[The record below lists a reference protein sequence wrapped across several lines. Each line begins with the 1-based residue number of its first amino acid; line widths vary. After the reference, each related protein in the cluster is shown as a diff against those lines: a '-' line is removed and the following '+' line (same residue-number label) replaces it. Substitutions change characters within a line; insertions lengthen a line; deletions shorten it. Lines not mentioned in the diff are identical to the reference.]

1 MKSDT
6 LPSFWE
12 GYSKLDEAI
21 RRKARKT
28 YVVWLANPF
37 HPSLRFKCI
46 NHAED
51 IWSVRITRSYRALSI
66 MEDDL
71 VTWFWIG
78 NLDEYERYFG

>member
-51 IWSVRITRSYRALSI
+51 IWSVRI
-66 MEDDL
+66 
-71 VTWFWIG
+71 G
-78 NLDEYERYFG
+78 